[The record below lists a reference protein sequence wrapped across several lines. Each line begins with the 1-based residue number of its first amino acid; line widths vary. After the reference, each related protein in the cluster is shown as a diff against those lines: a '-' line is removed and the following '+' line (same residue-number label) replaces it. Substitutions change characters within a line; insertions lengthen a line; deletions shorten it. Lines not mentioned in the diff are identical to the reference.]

1 MTLGYFLLGYGG
13 TALVLILGAWAAVRG
28 GRSERL
34 AVLVVLV
41 GWFVT
46 PLVKTTY
53 TPGLPIFVL
62 DFVVVAAL
70 FTISF
75 FSRRLWSVL
84 ITACA
89 AADLVSHFADVLAP
103 AGHKMAWAYVV
114 TSDFLGGIFVALCL
128 GAAAWESDQIR
139 KRMLATSSAH

>member
-1 MTLGYFLLGYGG
+1 LTLGYFLLGYGG
-13 TALVLILGAWAAVRG
+13 TALALILGAWAAVRG
-28 GRSERL
+28 GRSERM

-70 FTISF
+70 FTISC
-75 FSRRLWSVL
+75 FSRRLWSIL

-103 AGHKMAWAYVV
+103 AGHKMVWAYVV

-128 GAAAWESDQIR
+128 GAAAWESGQIR
-139 KRMLATSSAH
+139 KRSLATSSTH

>member
-34 AVLVVLV
+34 AVLIVLV
-41 GWFVT
+41 GWFLT

-53 TPGLPIFVL
+53 TPGLPIFLL

-70 FTISF
+70 FTISCY
-75 FSRRLWSVL
+75 SRRIWSVL

-103 AGHKMAWAYVV
+103 EGHKMAWAYVV

-128 GAAAWESDQIR
+128 GAAAWESEQIR
-139 KRMLATSSAH
+139 KRMLAAPAAH